1 MAVNRTILPNGTVKP
16 QHGTPYEIDADANW
30 ALVDQ
35 WQGGR
40 HMADLGIS
48 GVVPGGL
55 TLSTSAMLTPGIT
68 AGTLYAQG
76 QRVPFNSAPTLPA
89 APASGTNY
97 LFYNSATGF
106 YYQSS
111 PAGATPGDALIGQVT
126 ASGSAVTAVVTATP
140 LYGQVSAAP
149 SAPGNFTL
157 QHFLGRKPL
166 GAQIRM
172 TSAGAMWFQSGTD
185 MDATNLYLVASD
197 SGLTAK
203 VQLW

>member
-1 MAVNRTILPNGTVKP
+1 MAINRTVLPNGSVQP
-16 QHGTPYEIDADANW
+16 QHGTPYETDADANW

-48 GVVPGGL
+48 GVASGL
-55 TLSTSAMLTPGIT
+55 TLSTSVTLTPGIT
-68 AGTLYAQG
+68 AGVLYAQG
-76 QRVPFNSAPTLPA
+76 QRVPFNSVPTIPA

-111 PAGATPGDALIGQVT
+111 PVGATAGDALIGQVT
-126 ASGSAVTAVVTATP
+126 TSGSAVTAVVTATP

-149 SAPGNFTL
+149 SAPGNITV
-157 QHFLGRKPL
+157 QHFLGRKPVH
-166 GAQIRM
+166 AHIRM
-172 TSAGAMWFQSGTD
+172 TSAGAIWFQSTD